1 MKNNS
6 KFKVIFVIQPDT
18 MRIRASV
25 AEKLDV
31 GREFRATLGLLCV
44 AGMLRDMED
53 VECKLVDCSASGNN
67 YEKLRSEIE
76 EFRPD
81 LVALSALTFTL
92 LDVLKSCQVA
102 KEVDPEILT
111 CVGGVHVNLY
121 PKETLNF
128 DEVDFIVHGEGE
140 KAFKELVS
148 ALKSGEEEQIK
159 SIQGVGSKHEKEV
172 FLNPPGEIVKEM
184 DSLPFPAY
192 ELLDL
197 NKYSHVLS
205 KGGASMSIQTSRGCP
220 YLCTFCDIRKTKF
233 RFKSPKRVVEEIVE
247 LKKMGISDFFIVD
260 DTISVHRERLKDICQ
275 LLIQNKIE
283 ISYKISARV
292 DNIDSELLRLL
303 KESGC
308 NRISFGVESGSQ
320 EILDILEKG
329 VNLEQIRKTFR
340 ETKAA
345 GLQAFAYMIIGNP
358 NETKEGMKN
367 SVELAKSLKADYL
380 SVSICTP
387 YPKTAL
393 TDRMVEAGLV
403 PQDYWQ
409 SFVEKPTSDFR
420 VKFWNKD
427 FTDDEL
433 RNLQNTLLKNFY
445 RRPTYLFG
453 ELMKV
458 SSMSELVRK
467 VKMGAALIR

>member
-1 MKNNS
+1 MRNNS

-53 VECKLVDCSASGNN
+53 VECKLIDCSASGNN

-92 LDVLKSCQVA
+92 LDVLKSCQVTKA
-102 KEVDPEILT
+102 VDPEILT

-140 KAFKELVS
+140 KAFKELIL
-148 ALKSGEEEQIK
+148 ALKSGNRRQLK
-159 SIQGVGSKHEKEV
+159 SIQGVGSKNREEV
-172 FLNPPGEIVKEM
+172 FLNAPGEIVKEM

-205 KGGASMSIQTSRGCP
+205 KGGTSMSIQTSRGCP

-233 RFKSPKRVVEEIVE
+233 RFKSPERVVEEIVE
-247 LKKMGISDFFIVD
+247 LKKMGITDFFIVD
-260 DTISVHRERLKDICQ
+260 DTISVHRERLKDICE
-275 LLIQNKIE
+275 LLIQNRIE
-283 ISYKISARV
+283 ITYKISARV

-303 KESGC
+303 K
-308 NRISFGVESGSQ
+308 V
-320 EILDILEKG
+320 KK
-329 VNLEQIRKTFR
+329 RKM
-340 ETKAA
+340 E
-345 GLQAFAYMIIGNP
+345 
-358 NETKEGMKN
+358 
-367 SVELAKSLKADYL
+367 
-380 SVSICTP
+380 
-387 YPKTAL
+387 
-393 TDRMVEAGLV
+393 
-403 PQDYWQ
+403 
-409 SFVEKPTSDFR
+409 
-420 VKFWNKD
+420 
-427 FTDDEL
+427 
-433 RNLQNTLLKNFY
+433 
-445 RRPTYLFG
+445 
-453 ELMKV
+453 
-458 SSMSELVRK
+458 
-467 VKMGAALIR
+467 ALICLCSAVNPPIVVMLKLAFGWLMD